1 MHQIK
6 YVGTSPVSLSVCTI
20 VMTNNGNFLKR
31 HSSKTE
37 ITVFSFKKKK
47 KFILLEFKSAGGE
60 IGAGRI
66 SGECLF
72 TEQEWSCQ
80 RGEIN

>member
-6 YVGTSPVSLSVCTI
+6 YVGTSPVSLSVCII

-37 ITVFSFKKKK
+37 ITVFSLKKMT
-47 KFILLEFKSAGGE
+47 FILLEFKSAGGE

-80 RGEIN
+80 RREIN